1 MLENSFQVSY
11 TPNCTTQQS
20 FLYKW
25 KLDHTAMTGMFIATL
40 TLIAKPMKHLQNPS
54 LGDWINKLAVCLS
67 IQWMRSSKRKWT
79 TDSFNKTDE
88 FVKKKK
94 KTIYERIRHKRL
106 HKVWFHLFE
115 DRSLIAWV
123 QSGSSLLIAK
133 VPKVN
138 IKSNGN
144 ILYPDQGDVDI
155 LVYICQNSLI
165 ENS

>member
-40 TLIAKPMKHLQNPS
+40 TLIAKPTKHLQNPS

-94 KTIYERIRHKRL
+94 KPYMKESDTKDYIRFDFIYLKTGHWL
-106 HKVWFHLFE
+106 HEFKVG
-115 DRSLIAWV
+115 AV
-123 QSGSSLLIAK
+123 
-133 VPKVN
+133 
-138 IKSNGN
+138 
-144 ILYPDQGDVDI
+144 
-155 LVYICQNSLI
+155 C
-165 ENS
+165 